1 MVTNKELV
9 TKEGRKAQ
17 KRFNCIWIPCARWVR
32 LNKHM
37 RGENTDSHPVLPPKS
52 LLSPSLFVRLWVCE
66 WEKQC
71 CPAEPEHHSGGGGGE
86 RVLEKRRA
94 EWHSGPCGLFL
105 PTVCGKTLWGT
116 QTRHSF
122 THRHYVTPAAQRRCR
137 RCEEGGVKQT
147 EQRNF
152 SGWGGIMMEG
162 AVVREMW
169 AHLPL
174 AKQCRWDCHFS
185 NSNTMVPILK
195 AEAEQGE
202 KLTSAT
208 QSGLF
213 SVIACISTSHSYRQS
228 YHSLTILKALISQFS
243 ISI

>member
-1 MVTNKELV
+1 MNPMCTMSPTEQAYK
-9 TKEGRKAQ
+9 GRKH
-17 KRFNCIWIPCARWVR
+17 RITP
-32 LNKHM
+32 
-37 RGENTDSHPVLPPKS
+37 SPPPKS
-52 LLSPSLFVRLWVCE
+52 LLSPSLFVRSWVCE
-66 WEKQC
+66 REKQC
-71 CPAEPEHHSGGGGGE
+71 CPAEPEHHSDGGGE

-105 PTVCGKTLWGT
+105 PTLCGKTLWGT

-152 SGWGGIMMEG
+152 SDWGGIMMEG

-174 AKQCRWDCHFS
+174 AKQYRWDCHFS
-185 NSNTMVPILK
+185 NPNTMVPILT
-195 AEAEQGE
+195 ARAEQGR
-202 KLTSAT
+202 S
-208 QSGLF
+208 
-213 SVIACISTSHSYRQS
+213 
-228 YHSLTILKALISQFS
+228 
-243 ISI
+243 